1 MKKRILSILLTL
13 CMVLTMMP
21 ATVFAADGEVAARAS
36 ETGGLYEHHEACGA
50 NSAGASDTMMPKT
63 RSGAVRPAATQYTY
77 TLHYDANGG
86 SGAPPSQSVDS
97 SEFHVWVPISEII
110 PTRDG
115 YTFMGWANSRTGK
128 PIYGGNGGY
137 TSCLVV
143 HGYDMSTTIYA
154 IWEVHNHSWGEW
166 TSNGNGTHTRT
177 CITDSSHTETGNC
190 SGGKATSTEKAICET
205 CHTAYGELLQPAK
218 TVITTPPT
226 LPSEGYV
233 GDQYLDGDLKGGEAK
248 VEGTDIVVP
257 GSFRFKHNW
266 GGVVDP
272 GENRMEI
279 LFTPDDTET
288 YATAECIVTV
298 TGLKYTITSVIAS
311 FLRRCKNQHRRYLLF
326 HPRDMGRL
334 LL

>member
-86 SGAPPSQSVDS
+86 SGAPPSQSVIS
-97 SEFHVWVPISEII
+97 SEFHVWVPISDKI

-137 TSCLVV
+137 TECLVV

-154 IWEVHNHSWGEW
+154 IWEVHNHSWGRMDLQRQR
-166 TSNGNGTHTRT
+166 NAHTHLYR
-177 CITDSSHTETGNC
+177 GQQPYRNRQ
-190 SGGKATSTEKAICET
+190 
-205 CHTAYGELLQPAK
+205 LLRRQ
-218 TVITTPPT
+218 
-226 LPSEGYV
+226 GYV
-233 GDQYLDGDLKGGEAK
+233 HGE
-248 VEGTDIVVP
+248 G
-257 GSFRFKHNW
+257 
-266 GGVVDP
+266 
-272 GENRMEI
+272 
-279 LFTPDDTET
+279 
-288 YATAECIVTV
+288 C
-298 TGLKYTITSVIAS
+298 
-311 FLRRCKNQHRRYLLF
+311 LRNL
-326 HPRDMGRL
+326 P
-334 LL
+334 

>member
-1 MKKRILSILLTL
+1 MTR
-13 CMVLTMMP
+13 P
-21 ATVFAADGEVAARAS
+21 AAIPKGTAEIPCSHEHTEECHSLITRCVHAHTAECYTAESVSENADGLSEAENAAPTECVHACTEESGCILQTSDCKHAHDKDCGYAPAS
-36 ETGGLYEHHEACGA
+36 MGKPCTYLCEICDSKDGKTPMPLLGA
-50 NSAGASDTMMPKT
+50 A
-63 RSGAVRPAATQYTY
+63 RPAATQYTY

-190 SGGKATSTEKAICET
+190 SGGKATSTEKAHLTKPVIRPTESFCRSPKRSSPPRPSCPLRGT
-205 CHTAYGELLQPAK
+205 SAISTLIRILMAAKQRSRGRTSLFPARSASS
-218 TVITTPPT
+218 TI
-226 LPSEGYV
+226 GAA
-233 GDQYLDGDLKGGEAK
+233 QYTWA
-248 VEGTDIVVP
+248 
-257 GSFRFKHNW
+257 
-266 GGVVDP
+266 
-272 GENRMEI
+272 
-279 LFTPDDTET
+279 
-288 YATAECIVTV
+288 
-298 TGLKYTITSVIAS
+298 
-311 FLRRCKNQHRRYLLF
+311 
-326 HPRDMGRL
+326 
-334 LL
+334 